1 MTENSNQTTKTQK
14 KDKKVEVKKSTFEK
28 LGININ
34 VARVA
39 LCLNQRGANV
49 NINTEI
55 VNNQKM
61 VDEFKKQSNY
71 SRITLGVKM
80 FKKVSAVVSLLEENN
95 NFALSLS
102 TLSTDSNG
110 KKYTE
115 REAAE
120 RKMKKNTDM
129 INNLF
134 KELKEGGVF
143 KPVMKDVVDSNGK
156 PVLHKSGKQKREFSK
171 ERSLTKFT
179 ELHPISENL
188 DDLKKIKWALLDEF
202 STYINVY
209 KTRKELSENSVK
221 FNTSVKATVAY
232 LLQEAISDI
241 LKHGLRDAKKN
252 GHSKVDINNLRTEV
266 VNQSPYAILF
276 FNLPVLNEVEEFLI
290 RKRIY
295 DEDKLSFD
303 KHRSTSKRGKK
314 SIVKSFEEV
323 ERSEGYITIDDKK
336 KKHWKGISL
345 EKDSVSFVTYVTRL
359 FDLVRSK
366 IGANKLNI
374 SSRAREMVSNLMW
387 QFLNKLSQ
395 RFDIHRNHKS
405 SLKPE
410 KNISFETAVEVFEIM
425 LCSSEKSVLEV
436 IKHARDIKLNLR
448 ELKRKKVDNSP
459 IIELKPENEV
469 TTN

>member
-1 MTENSNQTTKTQK
+1 MTEKQNQKKKKKK

-28 LGININ
+28 LDIRIN

-39 LCLNQRGANV
+39 LCLNQRGANSS
-49 NINTEI
+49 INTEI
-55 VNNQKM
+55 VNNQKK
-61 VDEFKKQSNY
+61 VDEIKKQPNY

-80 FKKVSAVVSLLEENN
+80 FKKVSAIIALLEENN
-95 NFALSLS
+95 NISLTLS
-102 TLSTDSNG
+102 TLSKDQNG
-110 KKYTE
+110 KKYSDYE
-115 REAAE
+115 VAE
-120 RKMKKNTDM
+120 RKMQKNTE
-129 INNLF
+129 NLNTLLN
-134 KELKEGGVF
+134 ELKEGGIY
-143 KPVMKDVVDSNGK
+143 KPVMRDVVDSNGK

-171 ERSLTKFT
+171 ERSLTRFT
-179 ELHPISENL
+179 ELHAVSENL
-188 DDLKKIKWALLDEF
+188 EDLKNIRWSLLDEF
-202 STYINVY
+202 SNYITVY
-209 KTRKELSENSVK
+209 ETRKELSKNSVK
-221 FNTSVKATVAY
+221 FNTSVKASVTY
-232 LLQEAISDI
+232 LLQEAVCDI
-241 LKHGLRDAKKN
+241 LRNALRDAKKN
-252 GHSKVDINNLRTEV
+252 GHLKVDINNLRTEV
-266 VNQSPYAILF
+266 INQSPYAILF
-276 FNLPVLNEVEEFLI
+276 FNLPVLNEVEKFLI

-295 DEDKLSFD
+295 DEDKISFD
-303 KHRSTSKRGKK
+303 KQRSDSKRGKK

-323 ERSEGYITIDDKK
+323 ERSEGFITFDDKR

-366 IGANKLNI
+366 IGAGKLNI

-395 RFDIHRNHKS
+395 RFDIHRNHRS
-405 SLKPE
+405 TAKPE

-448 ELKRKKVDNSP
+448 EFKRKKVDNSP
-459 IIELKPENEV
+459 VIELKPENEV